1 MEWFFEFIRNTDPVW
16 MYTGLFLG
24 CYIENVF
31 SPFPGDS
38 VVVLGAY
45 LVGTGSLR
53 FEMVFLSTTFGS
65 MLGFI
70 TIFAFGR
77 FAAEKWIATGRLKI
91 VNTRQYRITEKWFDK
106 YGYWVIIANRFLS
119 GIRSVISLFAGMSN
133 LKTVKVL
140 VYALV
145 STIIWHSILIFAG
158 FKLGEN
164 WELVETYIK
173 KYNIILFSVLGIA
186 VLIFLI
192 RRYLKK
198 RKSVDH
204 G

>member
-1 MEWFFEFIRNTDPVW
+1 MEWFFEFIRNADPVW

-45 LVGTGSLR
+45 LVGAGTLR
-53 FEMVFLSTTFGS
+53 TDMVFISTTAGS
-65 MLGFI
+65 MFGFM
-70 TIFAFGR
+70 TLFAFGR
-77 FAAEKWIATGRLKI
+77 FAAEKWISTGRLKL
-91 VNTRQYRITEKWFDK
+91 VNSRQYRLTEKWFEK

-119 GIRSVISLFAGMSN
+119 GIRSVISLFAGISN
-133 LKTVKVL
+133 LSTIRVL
-140 VYALV
+140 LYALV

-164 WELVETYIK
+164 WEQVEVYIK
-173 KYNIILFSVLGIA
+173 KYNIILFSVIGLA
-186 VLIFLI
+186 VLIFVI
-192 RRYLKK
+192 RWFVK
-198 RKSVDH
+198 RRKTA
-204 G
+204 

>member
-1 MEWFFEFIRNTDPVW
+1 MEWFFDFIRNTDPVW

-53 FEMVFLSTTFGS
+53 FDMVFISTTVGS
-65 MLGFI
+65 MLGFV

-77 FAAEKWIATGRLKI
+77 FVAGKWISTGRLKI
-91 VNTRQYRITEKWFDK
+91 VNTKQYRITERWFDK
-106 YGYWVIIANRFLS
+106 YGYWVIVANRFLS
-119 GIRSVISLFAGMSN
+119 GIRSVISLFAGISH
-133 LKTVKVL
+133 LKTFKVL
-140 VYALV
+140 IYALI
-145 STIIWHSILIFAG
+145 STVIWHSILIFAG

-164 WELVETYIK
+164 WEHVELYIK
-173 KYNIILFSVLGIA
+173 KYNIILFSILGAA
-186 VLIFLI
+186 VLIVLLRWLI
-192 RRYLKK
+192 KRRKTA
-198 RKSVDH
+198 
-204 G
+204 